1 MSVHKQGSDYMMRR
15 EIVEDLESMTHCLG
29 EWRLHELE
37 TAAAEEI
44 HARAPIMV
52 KDLLVVATGLF
63 ERVLKAAQ
71 LHSESVSD
79 PPPRIE
85 PADEPELFLE
95 HVDRA
100 VEAFSTSAS
109 ADIAFIAKLEMQ
121 SLTRELEAVNPSWDG
136 WKIIELCDRVRRHIV
151 KATTALR
158 RTLGQEMESQL
169 PGDEIYVTE
178 LVRSIQVRRR
188 LALFRRRVLRAGET
202 HGHVLIQRLRLVGTN
217 IAMLVGCAE
226 YRDFRIGD
234 RIVIRDVQRTILD
247 YLRNPLRSAEE
258 GERIWQDVL
267 GAVEISRQVN
277 HRPELLE
284 HDHLVLEHL
293 TKELRGIT
301 SLRVLERIVE
311 RAQTV
316 VGRDDALDDLIMAG
330 TPFDQRRWISAI
342 ETALQTLQQHKAPDS
357 ATEEIRKASSRSGVW
372 AYPPM

>member
-1 MSVHKQGSDYMMRR
+1 MS
-15 EIVEDLESMTHCLG
+15 
-29 EWRLHELE
+29 
-37 TAAAEEI
+37 
-44 HARAPIMV
+44 

-63 ERVLKAAQ
+63 ERVLKSAQ
-71 LHSESVSD
+71 LHSGPASD

-85 PADEPELFLE
+85 PADESELFLE

-121 SLTRELEAVNPSWDG
+121 SLARELEAVTPSWDG
-136 WKIIELCDRVRRHIV
+136 WKIIEICERVRRHIV

-158 RTLGQEMESQL
+158 RTLGQEMESRL

-188 LALFRRRVLRAGET
+188 LALFRRRVIRTGET
-202 HGHVLIQRLRLVGTN
+202 HGHALTQRLRLVGTN
-217 IAMLVGCAE
+217 IAMLIGRAE

-234 RIVIRDVQRTILD
+234 RILIRDIQRTILD
-247 YLRNPLRSAEE
+247 YLRNPLRSAEQ

-267 GAVEISRQVN
+267 GTMEISRQVN

-293 TKELRGIT
+293 THELRGIT
-301 SLRVLERIVE
+301 SAQALERIVE
-311 RAQTV
+311 QAQPV

-330 TPFDQRRWISAI
+330 TPLDWRRWLSAI
-342 ETALQTLQQHKAPDS
+342 EAALQILQQHKAPDS
-357 ATEEIRKASSRSGVW
+357 ATEEIREASTRSGVW
-372 AYPPM
+372 IAV